1 MKLEYAG
8 STHVGNRRTNNE
20 DAYVLLPGHGVVA
33 VADGMGGYAAGEV
46 ASRMAIEALQDFFSD
61 TEGDDEVTWPYGEEQ
76 SLSYDENRLTVA
88 IKLANMQIYTRAH
101 TDPDCQHMGTTVVAA
116 LFREDTVSI
125 VHVGDSRAYRLR
137 GQDLSQLTR
146 DHSLREAWI
155 EGNPGMTAEEMDAFP
170 YKNVILRA
178 LGMQE
183 QVEIDLLRASVKRGD
198 VFLLCSDGLTGEV
211 ADDQIRSILD
221 EAKGDL
227 QAAADQLVKVACDN
241 GGSDNVTVVLAR
253 AIP

>member
-1 MKLEYAG
+1 
-8 STHVGNRRTNNE
+8 
-20 DAYVLLPGHGVVA
+20 
-33 VADGMGGYAAGEV
+33 
-46 ASRMAIEALQDFFSD
+46 
-61 TEGDDEVTWPYGEEQ
+61 
-76 SLSYDENRLTVA
+76 
-88 IKLANMQIYTRAH
+88 
-101 TDPDCQHMGTTVVAA
+101 
-116 LFREDTVSI
+116 
-125 VHVGDSRAYRLR
+125 VGDSRAYRLR